1 MVRHGPLIVLV
12 ALLAV
17 ICRPDI
23 VRGGDELAISK
34 TQAERAGIETLPL
47 EQQPAGAGL
56 SFPGKLTVPPDHTRL
71 MNAQLGGRIERLLV
85 RTDQSVKTGDFL
97 AEIQSPA
104 LAQAQAEYLVAFNKE
119 RLLKTNLDREEGLAP
134 YGAVTKKQVIVTQSE
149 YEQARAS
156 AAERRA
162 ALVHVGMS
170 EAAIDRLTTTQKLDP
185 KLQMIAPVDG
195 VVLESPTLPGQTVE
209 ALALVFKLA
218 QLSPLWV
225 EVQVPALRVE
235 DFAVGAKVTL
245 RGHECVGRVVSIGT
259 SVEPTSQTVI
269 VRAEF
274 DEPDSDLRPGQMVEA
289 QIAPSAGGRAEW
301 RVRSGSM
308 VRRGPD
314 AYVFVQTDSG
324 FVATPVKVREELPA
338 FAVVSGSF
346 RGDERIAVRGVAA
359 LKGAWQGLG
368 GVE

>member
-1 MVRHGPLIVLV
+1 
-12 ALLAV
+12 
-17 ICRPDI
+17 
-23 VRGGDELAISK
+23 
-34 TQAERAGIETLPL
+34 
-47 EQQPAGAGL
+47 
-56 SFPGKLTVPPDHTRL
+56 
-71 MNAQLGGRIERLLV
+71 
-85 RTDQSVKTGDFL
+85 
-97 AEIQSPA
+97 
-104 LAQAQAEYLVAFNKE
+104 
-119 RLLKTNLDREEGLAP
+119 
-134 YGAVTKKQVIVTQSE
+134 
-149 YEQARAS
+149 
-156 AAERRA
+156 
-162 ALVHVGMS
+162 GMT
-170 EAAIDRLTTTQKLDP
+170 EAAIDKLTSTQKLDP

-209 ALALVFKLA
+209 ALALIFKLA

-225 EVQVPALRVE
+225 EIQVPALRVE

-274 DEPDSDLRPGQMVEA
+274 DEPDTDLRPGQMVEA
-289 QIAPSAGGRAEW
+289 QIALASGGRAEW
-301 RVRSGSM
+301 RVRSGAM
-308 VRRGPD
+308 VRRGSD
-314 AYVFVQTDSG
+314 AYVFVQTDGG